1 MVLRTADVVVHLW
14 PPSKLQV
21 QNFGKRFPVI
31 SLATPYDGQL
41 VRLYLGNRGVTG
53 LPNRRGGVLDAF
65 VDTSISIRSG
75 RSYVTKVGS

>member
-1 MVLRTADVVVHLW
+1 MAAQQVASAELREALPRDL
-14 PPSKLQV
+14 PC
-21 QNFGKRFPVI
+21 N
-31 SLATPYDGQL
+31 AYDGRL
-41 VRLYLGNRGVTG
+41 VRLYVGNRGVTG

>member
-31 SLATPYDGQL
+31 SLATPM
-41 VRLYLGNRGVTG
+41 TG
-53 LPNRRGGVLDAF
+53 G
-65 VDTSISIRSG
+65 
-75 RSYVTKVGS
+75 SYGCTWATEV